1 LTGVASRTEDRS
13 TMSASPMRPSPPAAS
28 VPPAPAPTA
37 PAPALSLTP
46 LAGGGAGATVDF
58 GVDAGTLDLEHLS
71 EEQFQALERAVLTHL
86 VVVVRDQQHLSPRA
100 QFELT
105 RRFDPQ
111 VETYGHGNRLDLMKQ
126 SVLTQ
131 DLVSIPAYPQVKLLG
146 NGHVTDHEGI
156 PDAHLRHPSHR
167 SFHRVPLTDEQ
178 EAGGLTRFYRWHMDA
193 ALYDLH
199 PPKVT
204 TLLALT
210 VPEPRH
216 ETVVYDDGSGDSL
229 DVPLG
234 TTAFVSGSKAFD
246 LLSAPQRVWALKT
259 MVRYAPHPY
268 VWMRNARARSNGLGL
283 LSEGLELRRDELP
296 SFEESKI
303 TTLPLVWSN
312 PLTRRLSMQVHAY
325 CVEDLIVDGESVGD
339 LAECRRLLYDLMRPA
354 IAPARVYAHPWRPG
368 DLVIFNNRGLWHT
381 VVGSLR
387 STDLRIYHQCNLA
400 GSDAPSQ

>member
-1 LTGVASRTEDRS
+1 
-13 TMSASPMRPSPPAAS
+13 MSASPTPLPDRPL
-28 VPPAPAPTA
+28 PAPTA
-37 PAPALSLTP
+37 PTPPLTLKSL
-46 LAGGGAGATVDF
+46 GGAGASVDF
-58 GVDAGTLDLEHLS
+58 GVDAGPLDLEHLS

-86 VVVVRDQQHLSPRA
+86 VVVVRGQQDLSPRA

-105 RRFDPQ
+105 RRFDPR
-111 VETYGHGNRLDLMKQ
+111 VETYGHGNRLDVMKQ

-131 DLVSIPAYPQVKLLG
+131 DLVSIPDTPQVKLLG
-146 NGHVTDHEGI
+146 NGRVTEHEGI
-156 PDAHLRHPSHR
+156 PEAHLRHPSHR
-167 SFHRVPLTDEQ
+167 SFHREPLSDEQ
-178 EAGGLTRFYRWHMDA
+178 EARGLTRFYRWHMDA

-216 ETVVYDDGSGDSL
+216 ETVVYDDGSGDTL
-229 DVPLG
+229 DVSLG
-234 TTAFVSGSKAFD
+234 TTAFVSGGKAFD
-246 LLSAPQRVWALKT
+246 LLSATQRAWALTT

-296 SFEESKI
+296 PFEERKI
-303 TTLPLVWSN
+303 VTLPLVWAN
-312 PLTRRLSMQVHAY
+312 PLTKRLSMQVHAY
-325 CVEDLIVDGESVGD
+325 CVEDLIVDGQPVGD
-339 LAECRRLLYDLMRPA
+339 LAECRRLLHELMRPA
-354 IAPARVYAHPWRPG
+354 IAPARVYAHPWLPG

-400 GSDAPSQ
+400 GSDAPSR